1 MASLLIVDD
10 ERQLTDAFADFFER
24 QGGHTV
30 TRAYTG
36 EDAIAAF
43 HAARPDLVMLD
54 MRSTRHDRVGCVYA
68 NP

>member
-10 ERQLTDAFADFFER
+10 ERQLTDAFAEVFER
-24 QGGHTV
+24 HGGHTV

-43 HAARPDLVMLD
+43 HGGRL
-54 MRSTRHDRVGCVYA
+54 SG
-68 NP
+68 